1 MDRVVVV
8 TVRTQRGQQ
17 PLSWHLDVSQ
27 FIFIFYQTAII
38 CRSLGHHWASL
49 GTESGS
55 NCSTRC
61 TTHRCWPLV
70 VFTPHVSVHRWLHRQ
85 RNADVGFQLCSCALG
100 CGDFRHTSCQESW
113 WLGRGSPTF
122 PFLGDPEMIDNKT
135 WGDVLGI
142 CLNRNSF
149 CVVVIFNF

>member
-38 CRSLGHHWASL
+38 CRSLGIIGHRIRLKLLNALYHASVLTL
-49 GTESGS
+49 GRFYPPRLGPPVAAQTAQ
-55 NCSTRC
+55 R
-61 TTHRCWPLV
+61 RCWIPAV
-70 VFTPHVSVHRWLHRQ
+70 
-85 RNADVGFQLCSCALG
+85 QLCSLG

-113 WLGRGSPTF
+113 WLGRGSPTL
-122 PFLGDPEMIDNKT
+122 PFLGDPEMIDDKT